1 LLNDM
6 VSGIPIESK
15 RTGQSRIQ
23 AFAFI
28 LAAGLAVCVTVGL
41 AVLSFSEERQ
51 SVEISFDERINP
63 NDAPIES
70 LIRLPGIGVDR
81 AEAIK
86 AYRDNW
92 ARGNAVPAFRNCE
105 DLAKV
110 KGLSPT
116 TINNMEEFLKFE

>member
-1 LLNDM
+1 M
-6 VSGIPIESK
+6 VSDIPIESK
-15 RTGQSRIQ
+15 RIRQSRIQ

-28 LAAGLAVCVTVGL
+28 LAVGLAVCVTVGS
-41 AVLSFSEERQ
+41 AVLSFSEEQ
-51 SVEISFDERINP
+51 LSAKIVFNEKINP

-70 LIRLPGIGVDR
+70 LIRLPGIGIGR

-86 AYRDNW
+86 AYRDDW
-92 ARGNAVPAFRNCE
+92 VKGNAVPAFRNCE

-110 KGLSPT
+110 KGLSPK